1 MTEPRYLETDAGRRI
16 AYHRFSGREPGVV
29 FLGGLRSDMTG
40 TKAVHL
46 EDWARRSGRAFL
58 RFDYSGH
65 GASSGDFT
73 EGCIGDWAEDAEAAI
88 TTLTEGPVVLVG
100 SSMGGW
106 ISLLMARRMPE
117 KVAGL
122 VTIAAAPDFTEDGM
136 WAEWSEEQRTACM
149 EEGQVAL
156 PSEYGEDMV
165 ITRRMIE
172 DGRMQLVLRTPL
184 TLDLPVRMLQG
195 TADAMAAIGA
205 LTEGPQVLVG
215 SSMGGWIA
223 LLCARA
229 MPERLAGLVTI
240 AAAPDFTEDAM
251 WEGFDAAQ
259 RAELA
264 AEGQVALPSDY
275 GEPYIITRRLIED
288 GRAHLVLR
296 EPLTLPF
303 AVRFLQGTADED
315 VAVSVAL
322 RLLEHATGPDM
333 RLTLVDGADHRFSDP
348 ECLRL
353 IERSVEEVLERA
365 GSA

>member
-1 MTEPRYLETDAGRRI
+1 MTQTEYFTSPQGRRL
-16 AYHRFSGREPGVV
+16 AYHRSPGKGPGVV
-29 FLGGLRSDMTG
+29 FLGGFKSDMDG

-46 EDWARRSGRAFL
+46 EAWAQATGRAFL

-65 GASSGDFT
+65 GQSSGVFT
-73 EGCIGDWAEDAEAAI
+73 EGCIGEWAE
-88 TTLTEGPVVLVG
+88 
-100 SSMGGW
+100 
-106 ISLLMARRMPE
+106 
-117 KVAGL
+117 
-122 VTIAAAPDFTEDGM
+122 
-136 WAEWSEEQRTACM
+136 
-149 EEGQVAL
+149 
-156 PSEYGEDMV
+156 
-165 ITRRMIE
+165 
-172 DGRMQLVLRTPL
+172 
-184 TLDLPVRMLQG
+184 
-195 TADAMAAIGA
+195 DAMAAITK

-229 MPERLAGLVTI
+229 MPKRLAGLVTI

-251 WEGFDAAQ
+251 WEGFDAEQ

-264 AEGQVALPSDY
+264 AHGQVALPSEY

-296 EPLTLPF
+296 DALTLPF
-303 AVRFLQGTADED
+303 TARFLQGTADED

-348 ECLRL
+348 DCLRL